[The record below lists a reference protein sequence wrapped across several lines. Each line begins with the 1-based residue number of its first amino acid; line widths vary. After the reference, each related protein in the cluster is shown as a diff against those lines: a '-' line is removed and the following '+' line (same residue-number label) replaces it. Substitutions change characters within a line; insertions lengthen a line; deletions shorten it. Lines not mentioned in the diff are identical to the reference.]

1 MATCPY
7 CGEFLEEDG
16 ESHHCAWHHRVREV
30 GMSALAMVVGA
41 VVSVLVLYTI
51 DVDPSDMTILLGVVA
66 GMVIGQAVWS
76 QLRIYAA

>member
-1 MATCPY
+1 
-7 CGEFLEEDG
+7 
-16 ESHHCAWHHRVREV
+16 
-30 GMSALAMVVGA
+30 
-41 VVSVLVLYTI
+41 VLYTI